1 MRASHKPSVRFVR
14 LPSLLPRFVGTVRLL
29 VCSKSCTLTGWL
41 YRSGAIGRYSSGRQ
55 RPPESA
61 GRRAPHQRESEQLP
75 GRVARILQGW
85 ITWCRARSVAGG
97 RERRMK
103 EELTQPGPMRP
114 CYVGIDVAKAWLDV
128 AVRPSGVQ
136 WRVANAEADLP
147 ALVEQMER
155 LTPQLIVLE
164 ATGGYERGVAAVLAA
179 ARLPVVVI
187 NPRQVRDFAK
197 APGRLARPVV
207 LDAQVLSHFAEA
219 VHPEP
224 RPLADA
230 ATQRLAALL
239 ERRSQLVGM
248 LTAEKNRRQQALSSV
263 RPLIETHI
271 AWLEQAL
278 DQLTQDL
285 DQTLHASPVWRER
298 EDVLRSV
305 PGVGPILALTLL
317 ADLPELGTLAPKQLA
332 ALVGVAPL
340 NRDSASSRGTRLI
353 WGGRARVRS
362 ALYMRTLSAV
372 RYNPVLRAFWTRL
385 P

>member
-1 MRASHKPSVRFVR
+1 
-14 LPSLLPRFVGTVRLL
+14 
-29 VCSKSCTLTGWL
+29 
-41 YRSGAIGRYSSGRQ
+41 
-55 RPPESA
+55 
-61 GRRAPHQRESEQLP
+61 
-75 GRVARILQGW
+75 
-85 ITWCRARSVAGG
+85 
-97 RERRMK
+97 MK

-197 APGRLARPVV
+197 ATGRLAKTDV
-207 LDAQVLSHFAEA
+207 LDAQVLAHFAEA

-340 NRDSASSRGTRLI
+340 NRDSGSSRGKRLI

-362 ALYMRTLSAV
+362 ALYMSTLSAV

-385 P
+385 REQGKPPKVALVACMHKLLTILNAMLKRQTPWQPALVA